1 MLGAL
6 IEYITTYERQ
16 LWDNTGCSED
26 EEGSK
31 DKVHS
36 GEGVEGN
43 GKFRGKNFDLKIEL
57 CFG

>member
-6 IEYITTYERQ
+6 IEYITTPKKDFQPMNAR
-16 LWDNTGCSED
+16 CSED

-36 GEGVEGN
+36 GEGFEGN
-43 GKFRGKNFDLKIEL
+43 GKFRRKNFNP
-57 CFG
+57 